1 MKDKFRKI
9 LSIMLVCCVLLSG
22 SSSLARVL
30 AEEASSEQAEIA
42 PAAEEPKSTPE
53 PKPEAEPTAAE
64 EKQAEPEP
72 VQEEADEAQE
82 AEEDAAETTPP
93 PTQEPTEAPLEPTE
107 QPANAETAEPTEP
120 AEATAQPETES
131 EKEKPFI
138 ESFDVSE
145 LPEVWYVE
153 IGTPEDKIALPLS
166 LKVCWSDGTEGK
178 IGVRWVC
185 VDDGSGESKYVSKP
199 KNSQTV
205 YTFQARLTEDA
216 LCNAQM
222 PEIKVTF
229 KAAEGR
235 VKVAGV
241 GYIEGGVLF
250 ITKEDVRLDALP
262 TQAEYDKIEIRKD
275 ASCKFLCEVGDELTV
290 ENNGVM
296 WGGVFAGKV
305 VNNGMIWRDEE
316 KDVFSEFRGKVVNG
330 KEGIVL
336 GGDFENSIKP
346 DKNAFDFS
354 KVDFE
359 KQFVYGDIAYDR
371 EVDPNMAVESAV
383 SEESVSFDGEKI
395 YCFGV
400 SAQEDAQEPE
410 LVGRTIDDLESGV
423 QYSVFAKIQVQ
434 NDAAEFESEWTKL
447 SLTVCASAEI
457 NGAEES
463 GDSDEQDDAQVNV
476 AAVQEALPE
485 AQSEENGDEDEIEIT
500 VDYEAEK
507 VTVRSLQE
515 GTRAM
520 RLVGRGGT
528 VYAANSASITA
539 RLEQLLDQIENTDE
553 TLVCRVV
560 LSDGT
565 NEEYNFQL
573 KARPDFD
580 GENVSVT
587 VSEVGEGTVRLSCDS
602 AYQSGL
608 MSGNAVYW
616 ADESGLVTGMQP
628 DSRGEYSVILRK
640 RGSNAQQCFASKRG
654 AALDE
659 NEETI
664 SVRLKDAFYVTLAE
678 NFTQEGLPSD
688 YTVVGLDSAADSE
701 RVVCSWYAVDMNGVE
716 TLLTETPA
724 GEGTLHL
731 TEEQQKA
738 MFFRRMKVVAVDE
751 STGEAVSDVSE
762 IVCTAGIEYELD
774 YVKEEV
780 SFFAAVKPEVDCVL
794 YFGENGENI
803 LWPANVDRVSVPLLD
818 LGGVPT
824 EINYFINHEASGT
837 TSSAACLSVSPRP
850 IPDAEDLVIDVTET
864 QIAVSGI
871 LKDYEIAFGY
881 DASASL
887 AEKAEIKDGAAL
899 WNVKD
904 GAKERYIFLKSP
916 ASNEEGKESFASDW
930 TLIARIEQGFGC
942 TLSPDSVAVGEM
954 LSAVPNADY
963 ENVQWQWYR
972 GDEAISGATSAD
984 YTASAED
991 VGAVLRVQMRCGS
1004 LRASAAADVRMF
1016 APTAEVDYER
1026 ETIAFTT
1033 SAALQEGWSIVVSGE
1048 TGGAANKAWP
1058 AGESRAEFTLAELG
1072 IDPDSHA
1079 FSAPDY
1085 EVSFCLRDA
1094 SEVEGATAHMKL
1106 PVRAAFSGKEA
1117 EWGDSYY
1124 EGPVTAVFVYGNGQ
1138 NMALSLSEADA
1149 PDLKLGVGPIFG
1161 KLKEN
1166 TVYWVWMQ
1174 DRAVQGES
1182 FASEW
1187 KHVNKLKT
1195 QAVVEIT
1202 ATVSSSAVWHPTK
1215 RDGLTISYSDKNFD
1229 AEAVT
1234 VGWYKPNGNKLSGY
1248 PTEAGNYVVKLA
1260 LSEEAA
1266 KWYKLKESEFDFTLK
1281 ALAMN
1286 AKNTRVSCESLTYN
1300 GQEQLPKRMKVI
1312 VDGVEL
1318 PTTEYT
1324 VGKLKSQNYSNA
1336 GTPIATVTGK
1346 NNVSGSISVMYRIVK
1361 AKPPA
1366 IVWPSA
1372 SRITKGQSLSAS
1384 RLTGGSLGLGSFAWQ
1399 NQSTTPGVGISR
1411 QNVVFTP
1418 KDTVNYDWSN
1428 TETVKGINVT
1438 VIATASSGSSGSY
1451 GGGHSGSYNY
1461 GGGYDSDEEIVW
1473 ESEEEER
1480 IDSSEVLTGAYLHG
1494 GESMEGEEALQIVCD
1509 GVGRFHDYELLP
1521 VLRYPALDKAAAAMM
1536 TPEEYAQ
1543 ATAPDHMLLVVA
1555 SNNDA
1560 EAPSQRTLHLTL
1572 AQLEYLYNEMGF
1584 TTVQFRNGDA
1594 EAMLSLEEVFG
1605 GDVCKLAAY
1614 MNTMKDEV
1622 DPLVLDLEEME
1633 DAELDADALM
1643 RQSLEIRISPD
1654 VNVEGKTAWNMSAWL
1669 VNEYQEI
1676 EISSLTPSFSVRID
1690 AGELSEEAE
1699 EAILERYAIARVDAQ
1714 GDAETLETSI
1724 VSSPDKLPEDELYEC
1739 EYFRVDMPDDET
1751 QTVFTEYVDCMD
1763 IQLYR
1768 RTALA
1773 CAYAGA
1779 GSYQMM
1785 ELE

>member
-1 MKDKFRKI
+1 MKNKLRKI
-9 LSIMLVCCVLLSG
+9 LSIMLICCMLLSG
-22 SSSLARVL
+22 SSSFVRAL

-53 PKPEAEPTAAE
+53 PKPEPEPTASE
-64 EKQAEPEP
+64 EKKAEPEP
-72 VQEEADEAQE
+72 VHEEADEAQK
-82 AEEDAAETTPP
+82 AEEDAVETTPL
-93 PTQEPTEAPLEPTE
+93 PTQEPTKAPVEPTE
-107 QPANAETAEPTEP
+107 QPANVETAEPAES
-120 AEATAQPETES
+120 AEATAQPET
-131 EKEKPFI
+131 EKPFI

-145 LPEVWYVE
+145 LPEVLYIE
-153 IGTPEDKIALPLS
+153 IGTPEDEIALPS
-166 LKVCWSDGTEGK
+166 TLKICWSDGTEGK

-185 VDDGSGESKYVSKP
+185 VDDGSGGSKYVSEP

-222 PEIKVTF
+222 PEIKLAF

-241 GYIEGGVLF
+241 GYIEEGVLF
-250 ITKEDVRLDALP
+250 ITRKDVRLDALP
-262 TQAEYDKIEIRKD
+262 TQAEYDKIVIKKD

-296 WGGVFAGKV
+296 WGGIFAGKV
-305 VNNGMIWRDEE
+305 VNNGMIWWDEE
-316 KDVFSEFRGKVVNG
+316 KDVFSEFQGEVING

-336 GGDFENSIKP
+336 GGDFENSVKP
-346 DKNAFDFS
+346 DKKAFDFS
-354 KVDFE
+354 EVDFD
-359 KQFVYGDIAYDR
+359 KQFVYGNIAYDR

-400 SAQEDAQEPE
+400 SEHEDAQEPE
-410 LVGRTIDDLESGV
+410 LVGGTIDGLRSGV
-423 QYSVFAKIQVQ
+423 QYAVFAKIRVG
-434 NDAAEFESEWTKL
+434 NDDAEFESEWTKL
-447 SLTVCASAEI
+447 NLTVCASVETNDAE
-457 NGAEES
+457 GS
-463 GDSDEQDDAQVNV
+463 GDPEEQDDAQINV
-476 AAVQEALPE
+476 AAVQETLPD

-507 VTVRSLQE
+507 VTVKSLRE

-539 RLEQLLDQIENTDE
+539 RLEQLFDQAENTDE

-560 LSDGT
+560 LSDGS
-565 NEEYNFQL
+565 NKEYNFQL

-580 GENVSVT
+580 GEDVSVT
-587 VSEVGEGTVRLSCDS
+587 VSEVGEGTARLSCDS

-608 MSGNAVYW
+608 MSGNTAYW

-628 DSRGEYSVILRK
+628 DSRGEYYVILRK

-659 NEETI
+659 NGETI
-664 SVRLKDAFYVTLAE
+664 SVRLKDAFYVTLTE
-678 NFTQEGLPSD
+678 TFTEDGLPSC
-688 YTVVGLDSAADSE
+688 YTAVGLDSAADSK

-716 TLLTETPA
+716 TLLAETPA
-724 GEGTLHL
+724 GEGTLRL

-751 STGEAVSDVSE
+751 STDEAVSDVSE
-762 IVCTAGIEYELD
+762 TVCTAGIEYELD

-780 SFFAAVKPEVDCVL
+780 SFVAAVKPEADCVL
-794 YFGENGENI
+794 YFGEDGEHI
-803 LWPANVDRVSVPLLD
+803 LWPANVDRVSVSLKD
-818 LGGVPT
+818 MGGIPT

-837 TSSAACLSVSPRP
+837 TSSTACLSVPSRP
-850 IPDAEDLVIDVTET
+850 IPDGENLVIDVTEA
-864 QIAVSGI
+864 QIVVSGI

-887 AEKAEIKDGAAL
+887 AEKAEIEDGAAL
-899 WNVKD
+899 WNVED
-904 GAKERYIFLKSP
+904 GAKERYVFLKSP

-942 TLSPDSVAVGEM
+942 TLSSDSATVGEM
-954 LSAVPNADY
+954 LSAIPNADY
-963 ENVQWQWYR
+963 GSVQWQWYR
-972 GDEAISGATSAD
+972 GDEAISGATDAD
-984 YTASAED
+984 YTASVAD
-991 VGAVLRVQMRCGS
+991 AGAVLRVQMRCGN
-1004 LRASAAADVRMF
+1004 LRASAAVEVRMF

-1033 SAALQEGWSIVVSGE
+1033 PAALQEGWSIVVSGE
-1048 TGGAANKAWP
+1048 TGSAANRAWP
-1058 AGESRAEFTLAELG
+1058 ADESRAEFALAELG

-1094 SEVEGATAHMKL
+1094 SGAEGATARVKL

-1124 EGPVTAVFVYGNGQ
+1124 EDPVTAVFVYENEQ

-1149 PDLKLGVGPIFG
+1149 PDLKLGEGPIFG

-1166 TVYWVWMQ
+1166 TVYWIWMQ

-1229 AEAVT
+1229 TEAVT

-1248 PTEAGNYVVKLA
+1248 PTEAGNYIVKLT

-1281 ALAMN
+1281 ALVMN
-1286 AKNTRVSCESLTYN
+1286 AKNTRVACESLTYN

-1318 PTTEYT
+1318 PATEYT

-1346 NNVSGSISVMYRIVK
+1346 NNVSGAISVMYRIVK

-1372 SRITKGQSLSAS
+1372 SRISKGQSLSAS

-1411 QNVVFTP
+1411 HNVVFTP
-1418 KDTVNYDWSN
+1418 KDTANYDWSS

-1451 GGGHSGSYNY
+1451 SGSHGSSYNY
-1461 GGGYDSDEEIVW
+1461 SSDYDSDEEIVW
-1473 ESEEEER
+1473 ESEEER
-1480 IDSSEVLTGAYLHG
+1480 IDFSEVLTGAYLHG

-1521 VLRYPALDKAAAAMM
+1521 VLRYPALDQAAAAMM

-1543 ATAPDHMLLVVA
+1543 AAAPNHMLLVIVHY
-1555 SNNDA
+1555 NDG
-1560 EAPSQRTLHLTL
+1560 EAPSQRTLRLTL

-1622 DPLVLDLEEME
+1622 DSLVLDLEEME

-1654 VNVEGKTAWNMSAWL
+1654 VNAEGKTAWNMSVWL

-1676 EISSLTPSFSVRID
+1676 EISSLTPSFSVRMD
-1690 AGELSEEAE
+1690 ADGLSEEAE
-1699 EAILERYAIARVDAQ
+1699 ETILEQYAIVRVDAQ

-1724 VSSPDKLPEDELYEC
+1724 VSSPDKLPMDELYEC

-1763 IQLYR
+1763 IQPYR
-1768 RTALA
+1768 RTVLA

-1779 GSYQMM
+1779 GSYQIM
-1785 ELE
+1785 ELEETE